1 MPSRFS
7 SLSVVV
13 VVVVVVVGYDLCP
26 RAVAENYEGLD
37 GAMPKNILIA
47 SLRSCRRSNFLT
59 MSAEDFFLSVECK
72 S

>member
-1 MPSRFS
+1 
-7 SLSVVV
+7 
-13 VVVVVVVGYDLCP
+13 
-26 RAVAENYEGLD
+26 VAENYEGLD